1 MPSPDAT
8 LWADFRAGDEQAFE
22 RIFLAYYDALYSY
35 GLRLTN
41 DEELTKDCLQNLFQR
56 LWQRRLV
63 LGAVEVLRPYL
74 FKALR
79 HQIADDTK
87 VQQRHSLL
95 PSDYP
100 VEFEVQYSPEDF
112 LIAQQLTAEQQAQL
126 LAALAQL
133 TSRQREAIHLKF
145 FDGFAYERI
154 ADIMAVTPQ
163 SVRNLVHQGLKQL
176 KQSLTLALWLLVGMG
191 WYQETQIV
199 ILNF

>member
-56 LWQRRLV
+56 LWQRRSM
-63 LGAVEVLRPYL
+63 LGAVEVIRPYL

-112 LIAQQLTAEQQAQL
+112 LIAQQLTAEQQVQL

-191 WYQETQIV
+191 WCQGTQIV